1 MIKISVHIV
10 INYSTRYMHFAI
22 FAHGPAIAYIF
33 SSYCI
38 QERLG
43 RGAGRKNY
51 LFRGSKGGLNK
62 GVSARARRKGGRVR
76 YTEGGI
82 CFFGLRVF
90 SGLSLG
96 GKEGDLDF
104 FKIFSFFEK
113 FKIFFL
119 VFHRNSSQHFFFSF
133 WGYEEM

>member
-1 MIKISVHIV
+1 MGLPLLIFFLLTVSRSASGGGRVEKI
-10 INYSTRYMHFAI
+10 I
-22 FAHGPAIAYIF
+22 F
-33 SSYCI
+33 
-38 QERLG
+38 
-43 RGAGRKNY
+43 
-51 LFRGSKGGLNK
+51 FRGSKGGLNK

-82 CFFGLRVF
+82 CLFGLRVFF

-113 FKIFFL
+113 FLKIF
-119 VFHRNSSQHFFFSF
+119 
-133 WGYEEM
+133 

>member
-1 MIKISVHIV
+1 MCLPLLIFFLLTVSRSASGGGRVEKI
-10 INYSTRYMHFAI
+10 I
-22 FAHGPAIAYIF
+22 F
-33 SSYCI
+33 
-38 QERLG
+38 
-43 RGAGRKNY
+43 
-51 LFRGSKGGLNK
+51 FRGSKGGLTK

-76 YTEGGI
+76 STEGGI

-113 FKIFFL
+113 FKIFF
-119 VFHRNSSQHFFFSF
+119 SF
-133 WGYEEM
+133 P